1 MKLCFLSTCGP
12 PGPGHSSSKD
22 EPEADHPS
30 SPPLQP
36 DHHHPHTQGQHRPLQ
51 ILVSPD
57 PTGLLLKVKIRT
69 DCMDLAAEALQSLLA
84 FIKLDEVETEV
95 DFPEEFEEFEEVH

>member
-12 PGPGHSSSKD
+12 PGPGHQSAKD

-30 SPPLQP
+30 SSPSQL
-36 DHHHPHTQGQHRPLQ
+36 DHHYTQGQHRPLQ

-57 PTGLLLKVKIRT
+57 PRGQLMKVKIRT

-95 DFPEEFEEFEEVH
+95 DFPEEFEEFEEVQ